1 MKHLTAKI
9 MITLACA
16 IILVHAIV
24 PHHHHDCADER
35 GFVFETEINCHCSHQ
50 HHPHDCNNNC
60 NDHHSDHPFDICRLA
75 DMLSHL
81 VLNTKEDDNLIAWV
95 VKVEVHNILTAA
107 IPSMGIP
114 ISTAESEH
122 FPAPTSLGRCLCR
135 HSLAAILCGARQCA
149 LDLKGTCTVPLHII
163 TLLA

>member
-24 PHHHHDCADER
+24 PHHHHDCAEER

-95 VKVEVHNILTAA
+95 VKVEVHNLLSAVMPT
-107 IPSMGIP
+107 MGTP
-114 ISTAESEH
+114 ISTAESELSTLSS
-122 FPAPTSLGRCLCR
+122 PDAPWSLPLPPLTGG
-135 HSLAAILCGARQCA
+135 HSLRGPPMCA
-149 LDLKGTCTVPLHII
+149 
-163 TLLA
+163 

>member
-9 MITLACA
+9 MITLACT

-50 HHPHDCNNNC
+50 HHSHDCNNNC

-95 VKVEVHNILTAA
+95 VKVEVHNLLSAVMPT
-107 IPSMGIP
+107 MGSP
-114 ISTAESEH
+114 ISTAESELS
-122 FPAPTSLGRCLCR
+122 SLSSPDDPWSLPLPPLTGG
-135 HSLAAILCGARQCA
+135 HSLRGPPMCA
-149 LDLKGTCTVPLHII
+149 
-163 TLLA
+163 

>member
-9 MITLACA
+9 MITLACT

-24 PHHHHDCADER
+24 PHHHHDCADVR

-50 HHPHDCNNNC
+50 HHSHDCNNNC

-95 VKVEVHNILTAA
+95 VKVEVHNLLSAVMPT
-107 IPSMGIP
+107 MGIP
-114 ISTAESEH
+114 ISTAESELSTLSS
-122 FPAPTSLGRCLCR
+122 PDEPWSLTLPPLTGG
-135 HSLAAILCGARQCA
+135 HSLRGPPMCA
-149 LDLKGTCTVPLHII
+149 
-163 TLLA
+163 